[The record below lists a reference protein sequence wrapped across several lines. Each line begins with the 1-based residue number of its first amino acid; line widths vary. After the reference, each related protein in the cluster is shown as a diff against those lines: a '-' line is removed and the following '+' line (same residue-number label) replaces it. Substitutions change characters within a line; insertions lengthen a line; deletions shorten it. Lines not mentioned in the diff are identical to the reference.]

1 MIDEFMYE
9 IELILKLMIMNLMIM
24 NLLMICT
31 IQLEA

>member
-9 IELILKLMIMNLMIM
+9 IELILKLMIMNL
-24 NLLMICT
+24 LMICT

>member
-9 IELILKLMIMNLMIM
+9 IELILRLMIM